1 MQLFIFCCTC
11 YVHCEVSECFE
22 RAAREFLQIHL
33 KTDYLFPRWPGTG
46 NAMEFAEI
54 CFCRQPSCRGFIA
67 DPQSTLMDFTIMH
80 YYREIARLQKRYANT
95 EKTLQHQSKALTF
108 AKTTDLEVELIK
120 NEDDNAKLKATIEHM
135 IAAVTRAK
143 SSQPASAEQVV
154 EQYTT
159 FRTALLSPLRRLGH
173 RLCFRTAPSSDT
185 YQQNRTVESL
195 TSSPNSVSTPMPN
208 SDRSGISTDRSDMLT
223 GKPHLGPLANFRQK
237 ATRPQIPR
245 LPILPRP

>member
-1 MQLFIFCCTC
+1 MHLFIFCCTC
-11 YVHCEVSECFE
+11 YIFLEKSVNVSSSQGILANSPENW
-22 RAAREFLQIHL
+22 
-33 KTDYLFPRWPGTG
+33 LFPRWPGTG
-46 NAMEFAEI
+46 NGMEFAEI
-54 CFCRQPSCRGFIA
+54 CLCRQASCRGFIA
-67 DPQSTLMDFTIMH
+67 DPQSTFMDFTIIH
-80 YYREIARLQKRYANT
+80 YDREIARLQKRYANT

-108 AKTTDLEVELIK
+108 GKTTDLEVELIK

-143 SSQPASAEQVV
+143 ASQPVPAEHVV
-154 EQYTT
+154 EQCTT
-159 FRTALLSPLRRLGH
+159 FRSALLSPLRRLGH

-185 YQQNRTVESL
+185 YQQNRTVETL

-208 SDRSGISTDRSDMLT
+208 TDRCGISMDRSDMLT

-245 LPILPRP
+245 LAILPRP

>member
-1 MQLFIFCCTC
+1 
-11 YVHCEVSECFE
+11 
-22 RAAREFLQIHL
+22 
-33 KTDYLFPRWPGTG
+33 
-46 NAMEFAEI
+46 MEFAEI
-54 CFCRQPSCRGFIA
+54 CLCRQASCRGFIA
-67 DPQSTLMDFTIMH
+67 DPQSTFMDFTIIH
-80 YYREIARLQKRYANT
+80 YDREIARLQKRYANT

-108 AKTTDLEVELIK
+108 AKTIDLEVELIK

-143 SSQPASAEQVV
+143 ASQPVPAEQVV
-154 EQYTT
+154 EQCTT
-159 FRTALLSPLRRLGH
+159 FRSALLSPLRRLGH

-185 YQQNRTVESL
+185 YQQNRTVETL

-208 SDRSGISTDRSDMLT
+208 TDRCGISMDRSDMLT

-245 LPILPRP
+245 LAILPRP

>member
-1 MQLFIFCCTC
+1 MNLSSSQGILANSP
-11 YVHCEVSECFE
+11 EN
-22 RAAREFLQIHL
+22 R
-33 KTDYLFPRWPGTG
+33 LFPRWPGIG

-54 CFCRQPSCRGFIA
+54 CLCRQASCRGFIA
-67 DPQSTLMDFTIMH
+67 DPQSTFMDFTIIH
-80 YYREIARLQKRYANT
+80 YDKEIARLQKRYANT

-143 SSQPASAEQVV
+143 ASQPAPAEQVV
-154 EQYTT
+154 EQCTT
-159 FRTALLSPLRRLGH
+159 FRSALLSPLRRLGH

-185 YQQNRTVESL
+185 YQQNRTVENL

-208 SDRSGISTDRSDMLT
+208 TDRCGISMDRSDVLT
-223 GKPHLGPLANFRQK
+223 GNPHLGPLANFRQK

-245 LPILPRP
+245 LTFLSRP